1 MKFAQRTLALVPL
14 RTLALVAA
22 LVLIVSIAAGALFFL
37 NPKPSAALT
46 VSPLLVNQTADH
58 RYDRS
63 LRESIR
69 FFEGRTDIQL
79 GIILKSELPAQKS
92 IEEFAAV
99 SFKQIKLGEKFW
111 GKALLFVWAE
121 KERLFKI
128 EVSYDLE
135 GIFTDAL
142 CRRLELGARTFL
154 LSNTPYARRD
164 FLTELIV
171 TMGLHY
177 LDYKKTGRLSDLSL
191 TSTGPGAL
199 SFYLSGGAGIVGR
212 GYAATVEQVKRE
224 LAPLPP
230 ALVSEM
236 QPDASAEIVLQRY
249 LKSLD
254 MGIGDPQ
261 LPLVTEG
268 SVYFRMEKP
277 HAPGYLQRIR
287 RYLEDA
293 MPYRI
298 IEKGDLAA
306 VLFKPNHPVL
316 PILLRRNE
324 KGLWFID
331 EPQSWATFH
340 LFQDGGS
347 RLKYRDSPFAFAA
360 INGTVA
366 DERGSM
372 YADRASA
379 AALVAYPFDLKDRIR
394 RAENEI
400 ADNPSQAAAYLNLAE
415 ILHFEM
421 FWIQAAIP
429 LYEKAL
435 ELDPA
440 RKDLRWRLID
450 IFSASSDMD
459 AMEAQALALLKLDPN
474 DYYARYYYDWLR
486 KN

>member
-1 MKFAQRTLALVPL
+1 MKFSR

-22 LVLIVSIAAGALFFL
+22 LIVSIAAVTLFFL
-37 NPKPSAALT
+37 YPKAGAAFT
-46 VSPLLVNQTADH
+46 ISPLLVNQTADH

-69 FFEGRTDIQL
+69 FFEKRTEIQL

-92 IEEFAAV
+92 IEEFAAE
-99 SFKQIKLGEKFW
+99 SFKQIKLGEKFQ
-111 GKALLFVWAE
+111 GKALLLVWAE

-154 LSNTPYARRD
+154 LANTPYARRD

-177 LDYKKTGRLSDLSL
+177 LDYKKTGRLSELTL
-191 TSTGPGAL
+191 TSVSPGVFAQY
-199 SFYLSGGAGIVGR
+199 FSGGAGIVGR

-230 ALVSEM
+230 ALVSEI

-249 LKSLD
+249 LKSLE

-298 IEKGDLAA
+298 IERGDLAA

-324 KGLWFID
+324 KGLWFVD

-360 INGTVA
+360 INGTGA

-372 YADRASA
+372 YADRAA
-379 AALVAYPFDLKDRIR
+379 APALVAYPFDLKERIR

-400 ADNPSQAAAYLNLAE
+400 AANPSQAAAYLNLAE

-429 LYEKAL
+429 LYEKVL

-486 KN
+486 KNQ